1 MIHKI
6 TAYKHN
12 IIPTTAIASINFRTL
27 NVFPNLQEHDKEEG
41 SATDCF
47 AKS

>member
-12 IIPTTAIASINFRTL
+12 LIPTTAIASRNFQAW
-27 NVFPNLQEHDKEEG
+27 NVFPNLQEHEKEEG
-41 SATDCF
+41 STTDCF